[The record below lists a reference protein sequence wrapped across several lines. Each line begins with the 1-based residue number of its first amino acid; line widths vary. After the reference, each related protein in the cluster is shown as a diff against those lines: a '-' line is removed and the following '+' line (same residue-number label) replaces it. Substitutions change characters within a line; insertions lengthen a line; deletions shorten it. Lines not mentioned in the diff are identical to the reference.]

1 MAQPPPEGNALRAR
15 NEQCYKWRM
24 KYLLRLL
31 LVSLLVA
38 APAPALAA
46 DPPRDGY
53 VEVEDGIRLY
63 YRIEGRGRDTLVV
76 VHGGPGFSLESVR
89 ADFAP
94 FARNRRVIYYDQR
107 GNGRS
112 TLIDDPARLAW
123 QRHIADL
130 EAIRRHFGL
139 RKMTLL
145 GNSWGG
151 LLISLYAA
159 AHPDRV
165 ERLVLDSP
173 AAPMA
178 AQHRLQQT
186 RMTQRA
192 RERFT
197 QAERDLVQDNADWLS
212 ARDPIAACGIFARYI
227 LKLYM
232 FDPAQPVSIRGNLC
246 AGPPEVVRR
255 SLWVNR
261 TIVQSLGEFD
271 FRPMVRR
278 VTAPVFIIHGAGDV
292 VPPEGARDWAAAY
305 PNARLLMLPRAG
317 HLIQAEDPATFFS
330 AIEAFLGGGWPAG
343 AVALAPGSGTQ

>member
-1 MAQPPPEGNALRAR
+1 MRA
-15 NEQCYKWRM
+15 W
-24 KYLLRLL
+24 LLLLSLL
-31 LVSLLVA
+31 LVATPA
-38 APAPALAA
+38 AAQQEGFIA
-46 DPPRDGY
+46 
-53 VEVEDGIRLY
+53 VEDGVRLF
-63 YRIEGRGRDTLVV
+63 YRIEGRGPQTLVV

-94 FARNRRVIYYDQR
+94 FARDRRVIYYDQR

-112 TLIDDPARLAW
+112 TLIDDPAKLAW
-123 QRHIADL
+123 QRHVADL
-130 EAIRRHFGL
+130 EALRRHFRL

-173 AAPMA
+173 AAPIA

-197 QAERDLVQDNADWLS
+197 QEERDLVQDNVDWLA

-255 SLWVNR
+255 SLQVNR
-261 TIVQSLGEFD
+261 VIVQSLGEFD

-292 VPPEGARDWAAAY
+292 VPPEGARDWAASF
-305 PNARLLMLPRAG
+305 PNARLLMLERSG
-317 HLIQAEDPATFFS
+317 HLIQVEQPEIFFP
-330 AIEAFLGGGWPAG
+330 AIETFLAGRWPEG
-343 AVALAPGSGTQ
+343 AVAVTRPDGR

>member
-1 MAQPPPEGNALRAR
+1 MHVLA
-15 NEQCYKWRM
+15 
-24 KYLLRLL
+24 LL
-31 LVSLLVA
+31 LALLLA
-38 APAPALAA
+38 APAAA
-46 DPPRDGY
+46 ATAREGY
-53 VEVEDGIRLY
+53 VTTDDGVRLF
-63 YRIEGRGRDTLVV
+63 YRIEGSGPQTLVV

-112 TLIDDPARLAW
+112 SLIDDPAKLAW
-123 QRHIADL
+123 QHHVADL
-130 EAIRRHFGL
+130 VAIRRHFRL

-178 AQHRLQQT
+178 VQHRLQQT

-197 QAERDLVQDNADWLS
+197 QAERDLVQDNADWLA

-227 LKLYM
+227 LRLYL
-232 FDPAQPVSIRGNLC
+232 FDPAAPVSIRGNLC

-255 SLWVNR
+255 SLWANR
-261 TIVQSLGEFD
+261 VIVQSLGEFD
-271 FRPMVRR
+271 LRPSVRR

-292 VPPEGARDWAAAY
+292 VPPEGARDWAASY

-317 HLIQAEDPATFFS
+317 HLIQAEDPGTFFA
-330 AIEAFLGGGWPAG
+330 AIEAFLSGRWPAG
-343 AVALAPGSGTQ
+343 AERVAS